1 MLYGRK
7 AARMQSFEISRE
19 RFEVVY
25 KDISEG
31 SEPALRFYLLVAVST
46 LIAAFGLISDSTAV
60 VIGAMLVAPLMTP
73 IFGVSLALVRGETD
87 LLGRAL
93 RAEIV
98 GVTAAVAMS
107 FVLGVMLGEF
117 EPTAEILSRT
127 RPTLFD
133 LLVAVLAGLAGAY
146 ALVDQKLSPA
156 LPGVAI
162 ATAIVPPLAASGL
175 CLALGDVVAALG
187 SFLLFFTNFLSI
199 LVVASLTFVLA
210 GMARGFGG
218 EEATQE
224 LARRFRL
231 PVIAFILIALFLG
244 HSLLTIARE
253 RRLAAGIHE
262 TLLHETSQLP
272 ATVLLEVHHDV
283 EEKEG
288 RVSVVAGVS
297 TPSVLTPTQVS
308 RMQDRLTR
316 QIGIPTELVV
326 HCLLSSTVSALGSV
340 NTTLEQNLD
349 GTFTTS
355 SGNETLNAI
364 ATTEQIIR
372 EHLAEDRTLE
382 LTRVELVP
390 HGHRRLMVA
399 HVVGIR
405 RLTRDETAELEAG
418 IRQATGDEAL
428 DLVAVSQEQAIA
440 TSDGTSSHGWFL
452 GSPTDP
458 ETRELLRCV
467 RGDLRRLFE
476 SDDRFELVE
485 VDAARLDD
493 RVHVLLEVAGPQLYP
508 RHEIERLRKRLAGE
522 LSEPVNLYVWSRV
535 EVVFGPEGATTMR
548 RLNRYFSNR
557 LRKNLP
563 PEMPLILEAARE

>member
-1 MLYGRK
+1 
-7 AARMQSFEISRE
+7 MQGFQISPE
-19 RFEVVY
+19 RFKVVY
-25 KDISEG
+25 QDISEG

-73 IFGVSLALVRGETD
+73 IFGVALALVRAETG

-93 RAEIV
+93 RAEV
-98 GVTAAVAMS
+98 AGVTAAVAMS
-107 FVLGVMLGEF
+107 FVLGTFLVDF

-127 RPTLFD
+127 RPTLLD
-133 LLVAVLAGLAGAY
+133 LLVAVLAGFAGAY
-146 ALVDQKLSPA
+146 ALVDPKLSPA

-175 CLALGDVVAALG
+175 CLALGEPAAALG

-210 GMARGFGG
+210 GMARRSGAEGG
-218 EEATQE
+218 GRD

-231 PVIAFILIALFLG
+231 PVIGFFVIAVFLA
-244 HSLLTIARE
+244 HSLVTIARE
-253 RRLAAGIHE
+253 RRLTTGIHQA
-262 TLLHETSQLP
+262 LLHETSQLP
-272 ATVLLEVHHDV
+272 ATVLLEVHHDL
-283 EEKEG
+283 EEEEEG
-288 RVSVVAGVS
+288 HVSVVAGVS

-316 QIGIPTELVV
+316 QIGMPTELVV
-326 HCLLSSTVSALGSV
+326 HCLLSSTVSARGSV
-340 NTTLEQNLD
+340 NATLAQNLD

-355 SGNETLNAI
+355 GGNDTLSAI
-364 ATTEQIIR
+364 ATTEQILR

-390 HGHRRLMVA
+390 FGARRLMVA
-399 HVVGIR
+399 QVVGIR
-405 RLTRDETAELEAG
+405 RLTRDETAELEAE

-428 DLVAVSQEQAIA
+428 ELVAVSQEQAIS
-440 TSDGTSSHGWFL
+440 TSEGASRHGWFL
-452 GSPTDP
+452 GSPATP
-458 ETRELLRCV
+458 ETRELLRRV

-476 SDDRFELVE
+476 GDDRFELLE
-485 VDAARLDD
+485 VNTARLDD
-493 RVHVLLEVAGPQLYP
+493 RLHVWLEVAGPQVYSP
-508 RHEIERLRKRLAGE
+508 QGVDRLREWLVGE
-522 LSEPVNLYVWSRV
+522 LSEPVDLYLWSRV
-535 EVVFGPEGATTMR
+535 EVVHGPEGVTTMK
-548 RLNRYFSNR
+548 RLNRHFTNL